1 MNYCFPSRRSAVMSR
16 RGIVA
21 TSQPLAAQA
30 GISML
35 QKGGNA
41 IDAAIAT
48 AAALNVVEPMSTGLG
63 GDAFALIYL
72 AKTRELKA
80 LNASGRAPY
89 AATLETMRKLGHK
102 TMPQVG
108 IHSVTVPGTL
118 DGWCTL
124 LEAYGTMTLKEV
136 LAPAIRLAEEGFPVT
151 EVISHSWH
159 VHSEKLRQNPAA
171 VRTYLPKGR
180 APGAGEIFVQP
191 NLAQTLGAIGE
202 QGRDAFYEGDIADLI
217 IACSESLGGLFTKR
231 DLKDHKSTWVKPIS
245 VNYRGYDICEC
256 PPNGQGLIALLVLN
270 ILEGYDLRSLGHNSA
285 GYLHLLVEAIKL
297 AFADGDRYIA
307 DPDFADV
314 PVKGLLSKSYA
325 EKRKALISPDR
336 AISAPTADVPEDG
349 DTVYLATI
357 DSEGN
362 SVSFINSLYNAF
374 GSGVVVEGA
383 GICLQN
389 RGGLFSLEVG
399 HRNVIAPHKRPY
411 HTIIPGMV
419 FKDGKLLYTFGVM
432 GGFQQPQGHV
442 QLLANLIDFGMGV
455 QTALDAPRFRYY
467 PGRGCAFEPGIPS
480 AVIADLKKRGHPIV
494 TLDDPYSQQF
504 GGGQVIMLSL
514 ENGAYIAGSDP
525 RKDGCAIGL

>member
-1 MNYCFPSRRSAVMSR
+1 MST

-21 TSQPLAAQA
+21 TSQSLAAQA

-35 QKGGNA
+35 QQGGNA

-63 GDAFALIYL
+63 GDAFALVYL
-72 AKTRELKA
+72 SKSKELKA
-80 LNASGRAPY
+80 LNACGRAPSGASL
-89 AATLETMRKLGHK
+89 AAMQRLGYK
-102 TMPQVG
+102 SMPATG

-124 LEAYGTMTLKEV
+124 LETCGTMSLKEV

-151 EVISHSWH
+151 EVISHWWQ
-159 VHSEKLRQNPAA
+159 VHAEKLRQNASA

-180 APGAGEIFVQP
+180 APEAGEIFQQP
-191 NLAQTLGAIGE
+191 DLANTFKALARG
-202 QGRDAFYEGDIADLI
+202 GREVFYEGELADAI
-217 IACSESLGGLFTKR
+217 ITCSEANGGFFTKQ
-231 DLKDHKSTWVKPIS
+231 DLKDHKSTWVRPIS
-245 VNYRGYDICEC
+245 IHYRGYDIYEC
-256 PPNGQGLIALLVLN
+256 PPNGQGLIVLLALN
-270 ILEGYDLRSLGHNSA
+270 ILKGFDLGSLGHNSA
-285 GYLHLLVEAIKL
+285 EYLHLLIEAIKL
-297 AFADGDRYIA
+297 AFADGDQYIA
-307 DPDFADV
+307 DPDFADI
-314 PVKGLLSKSYA
+314 PLQGLLSRAYA
-325 EKRKALISPDR
+325 EKRRRLISDR
-336 AISAPTADVPEDG
+336 AILVPAAGIPEDG
-349 DTVYLATI
+349 DTIYLAVT

-374 GSGVVVEGA
+374 GSGVVVEGT

-389 RGGLFSLEVG
+389 RGTLFSLASG
-399 HRNVIAPHKRPY
+399 HRNCIAPHKRPY

-419 FKDGKLLYTFGVM
+419 FKSGRLLYTFGVM

-442 QLLANLIDFGMGV
+442 QLLLNLIDFGMGV
-455 QTALDAPRFRYY
+455 QTALDAPRFRYF
-467 PGRGCAFEPGIPS
+467 PGRGCAFEPGI
-480 AVIADLKKRGHPIV
+480 AAEVIADLKKRGHPIV

-504 GGGQVIMLSL
+504 GGGQVIMVNP

>member
-35 QKGGNA
+35 QQGGNA

-72 AKTRELKA
+72 AKTKELKA

-89 AATLETMRKLGHK
+89 AATLEAMQKLGHK

-124 LEAYGTMTLKEV
+124 LEAYGTMPLKEV

-180 APGAGEIFVQP
+180 APEVGEIFFQP

-217 IACSESLGGLFTKR
+217 IAGSESLGGLFTKR

-256 PPNGQGLIALLVLN
+256 PPNGQGLIALLALN
-270 ILEGYDLRSLGHNSA
+270 ILEGYDLSSLGHNSA
-285 GYLHLLVEAIKL
+285 GYLHLLAEAIKL

-336 AISAPTADVPEDG
+336 AIAAPVAGVPEDG

-362 SVSFINSLYNAF
+362 SVSFI
-374 GSGVVVEGA
+374 GSTE
-383 GICLQN
+383 
-389 RGGLFSLEVG
+389 S
-399 HRNVIAPHKRPY
+399 
-411 HTIIPGMV
+411 
-419 FKDGKLLYTFGVM
+419 
-432 GGFQQPQGHV
+432 
-442 QLLANLIDFGMGV
+442 
-455 QTALDAPRFRYY
+455 
-467 PGRGCAFEPGIPS
+467 
-480 AVIADLKKRGHPIV
+480 
-494 TLDDPYSQQF
+494 
-504 GGGQVIMLSL
+504 
-514 ENGAYIAGSDP
+514 
-525 RKDGCAIGL
+525 